1 MSEPLPIACSLS
13 AEALADR
20 IGLISELNRSFLR
33 AHRLGRG
40 ALRLVYDVAAA
51 EDVRMLVE
59 REQECCGFLRF
70 AIEESNDGIEL
81 CIEAPVQAEIE
92 VDPLFAPFLS
102 GVPTPSMRHADYC
115 GAIS

>member
-13 AEALADR
+13 TDALADR
-20 IGLISELNRSFLR
+20 IGWIASLNRGSLR
-33 AHRLGRG
+33 GHRLQRG
-40 ALRLVYDVAAA
+40 TLRLLYDVAAA

-81 CIEAPVQAEIE
+81 CIEALVQNEIE

-102 GVPTPSMRHADYC
+102 GVPTPSMPAR
-115 GAIS
+115 